1 MQQIKFFY
9 SFHQDQNHQSVHR
22 EAAVTVKVMD
32 SNTVQP
38 SSILV
43 VNQMSA
49 ICMALR
55 MASGQNYT
63 HFTSNHNSDIEQCVC
78 VHNIKRHGQH
88 NIRIYTQKKL
98 HTHCVNHVNL
108 LPYSHNNTLVHNYN

>member
-78 VHNIKRHGQH
+78 VCVCVCTTLKDMVNITFVY
-88 NIRIYTQKKL
+88 I
-98 HTHCVNHVNL
+98 HTEKITH
-108 LPYSHNNTLVHNYN
+108 TLC